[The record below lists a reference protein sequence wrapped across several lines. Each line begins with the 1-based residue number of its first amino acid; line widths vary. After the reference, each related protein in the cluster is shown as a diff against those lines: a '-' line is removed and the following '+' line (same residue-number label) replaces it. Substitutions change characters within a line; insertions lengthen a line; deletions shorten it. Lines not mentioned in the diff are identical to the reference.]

1 MGMGKRLLLT
11 IFVLMSLCKV
21 YAQGGSIAGRVYDS
35 NTALE
40 FATISVLKTSYA
52 ASADSNGY
60 YQINNIPVG
69 KYQVRVSYLGYENAQ
84 QEVSIE
90 AGKTATLNITLV
102 PLSSKLNE
110 VVITGALKQVTK
122 LESVTPVDVYTAK
135 FFQRNPVTNLFDGLY
150 NVPGLFA
157 DVDNGVSNTTDVQI
171 NGLEGNYTMY
181 LIDGVP
187 ALSSLAGMY
196 AINAFPMNIIDKV
209 EVVKGASSTLYGSE
223 AMAGVINI
231 KTKDPRSA
239 PRFSANV
246 YLTSMLE
253 SYADFSTKYKLGKA
267 TAMLSV
273 GTENFNTKWDVDKDG
288 FLDIPYINRFNI
300 YNKVALYRKDDKIA
314 NVYARYLYEDR
325 FGGDKTMS
333 PRWRGSTA
341 KYGEAITTS
350 QWQMGL
356 QYQLPVAEK
365 VMLQLDYTEHRQGAY
380 YGPNKYDGIQLS
392 GFSQLTW
399 SKKIDSINDF
409 LLGAAY
415 RLMYFEDNTPLSDPA
430 NTGYARLVHM
440 PAIFF
445 EDEITIAHRHMIV
458 LGARVEYSNRSN
470 FAITPRLNYKWM
482 SQNRKNVLRAGVGTA
497 YRMPNVLNE
506 GIGAMNGSRGI
517 LLEEDLKPESCISVN
532 LNYTRVQEVKGGLLN
547 IDASVFYTYF
557 FNYIDPE
564 YDEEPGYISY
574 SNSKGATAAG
584 FSINA
589 DFTFNYP
596 LKVGVG
602 LVYNYVF
609 EVEEGE
615 NGEKEREAPAHQ
627 PPFIGN
633 FYLSYT
639 FAAPQLSIDWTGN
652 LVTPMKLSTVPDD
665 ERPEKSPVY
674 TIQNVQITKK
684 FKNGIDIYF
693 GIKNLFNF
701 IQKEPILRPN
711 DPFNQN
717 VAVNNPNNYR
727 FDTTYGFTTTQGI
740 KGFFGLR
747 YTLQ

>member
-1 MGMGKRLLLT
+1 MGKSLLLT
-11 IFVLMSLCKV
+11 IFVLAGLCQV
-21 YAQGGSIAGRVYDS
+21 YAQTGSISGRISGDDS
-35 NTALE
+35 PLE
-40 FATISVLKTSYA
+40 FATISLLKTSYA
-52 ASADSNGY
+52 ASSDSNGY
-60 YQINNIPVG
+60 YQLNNIPIG
-69 KYQVRVSYLGYENAQ
+69 KYQLRISYLGYENAQ
-84 QEVSIE
+84 QEVSVQD
-90 AGKTATLNITLV
+90 GKSIAVNLSLI
-102 PLSSKLNE
+102 PLSSKLKE
-110 VVITGALKQVTK
+110 VVVTGTLKEVTK
-122 LESVTPVDVYTAK
+122 LESVTPVDVYSSK

-150 NVPGLFA
+150 SIPGLFA

-223 AMAGVINI
+223 AIAGVINI
-231 KTKDPRSA
+231 KTKDPRNA
-239 PRFSANV
+239 PRLSANV

-253 SYADFSTKYKLGKA
+253 SYIDLSTRYKLGKS
-267 TAMLSV
+267 TALLSIS
-273 GTENFNTKWDVDKDG
+273 TENFNTKWDVDKDG
-288 FLDIPYINRFNI
+288 FLDIPYINRVNV
-300 YNKVALYRKDDKIA
+300 YNKIAIHRKDDKKIA
-314 NVYARYLYEDR
+314 NVYMRYLFEDR

-333 PRWRGSTA
+333 PRWQGSTA
-341 KYGEAITTS
+341 KYGEAITTH
-350 QWQMGL
+350 QWQVGF
-356 QYQLPVAEK
+356 QYQLPVREK
-365 VMLQLDYTEHRQGAY
+365 IMLQGDYTEHRQDAY
-380 YGPNKYDGIQLS
+380 YGFTKYRGLQLS

-399 SKKIDSINDF
+399 SKKIDNISDF
-409 LLGAAY
+409 LLGASY
-415 RLMYFEDNTPLSDPA
+415 RVMYFEDNTPLSDESL
-430 NTGYARLVHM
+430 TGYARLVHM

-445 EDEITIAHRHMIV
+445 EDEITIARHHTLM

-470 FAITPRLNYKWM
+470 FAVTPRLNYKWM
-482 SQNRKNVLRAGVGTA
+482 SPNRKNVLRAGVGTA
-497 YRMPNVLNE
+497 YRIPNVLNE

-517 LLEEDLKPESCISVN
+517 ILEEQLKPESVISAN

-564 YDEEPGYISY
+564 YDEEPGFISY
-574 SNSKGATAAG
+574 SNSKGATATG

-596 LKVGVG
+596 LKVGIG

-609 EVEEGE
+609 EVEEEDGE
-615 NGEKEREAPAHQ
+615 IEREAPAHQ

-652 LVTPMKLSTVPDD
+652 LVTPMVLATVPDD

-674 TIQNVQITKK
+674 TIQNIQVTKK

-701 IQKEPILRPN
+701 IQKDPILRPF
-711 DPFNQN
+711 DPFNRN
-717 VAVNNPNNYR
+717 TAVDNPNNYR

-740 KGFFGLR
+740 KGFLGLR